1 MSAEASAV
9 EPSSAGGTRETV
21 RVLFD
26 RNMFPYLA
34 GNAMSGIGSWFQLL
48 GMSIL
53 IFRLTGSTFL
63 LGVLGFAQLAAVF
76 ALAPWSGRVA
86 DLHDRRRVF
95 ATSETC
101 GAVVLTVL
109 TVVAASGGAGTTVL
123 ILFALIL
130 GVRTAFSSPAQMT
143 LVPSLVQP
151 RHLSTAL
158 ALNSVTYNVGRSIG
172 PVLAAAVIA
181 WLGTTW
187 SFGIAAV
194 LAFAPALSVLL
205 VRPLTAHVAPAT
217 QPRLRESLSLVRRN
231 RSLAALLFVIAAVA
245 VCTDPAVTLGPAF
258 MSRELHHHDSLA
270 GLLVGALGIGA
281 IIAAFT
287 ISHRLRGT
295 RMGTA
300 GTLTLAV
307 LGATAY
313 ALAPSLGLAMAF
325 LAVLGFGY
333 LSTNVGATS
342 RLLAGVAPG
351 QQGRIM
357 ALWTICFLGVRP
369 IGSLIDGSIASVAGV
384 RVASAVMA
392 LPALIAVG
400 AILLDRAQSAR
411 AAQLDS
417 V

>member
-1 MSAEASAV
+1 VSAEPSAV
-9 EPSSAGGTRETV
+9 EPSPAGSARDTV

-76 ALAPWSGRVA
+76 VLAPWSGSVA
-86 DLHDRRRVF
+86 DRHDRRRVL
-95 ATSETC
+95 ALSEAS

-109 TVVAASGGAGTTVL
+109 TVIAALGEASTAVL
-123 ILFALIL
+123 ILFALLL

-158 ALNSVTYNVGRSIG
+158 ALNSVTFNVGRSIG

-187 SFGIAAV
+187 SFGFAAA

-205 VRPLTAHVAPAT
+205 VRPLMPQVEPAT
-217 QPRLRESLSLVRRN
+217 QPRLRESLGLVRRDS
-231 RSLAALLFVIAAVA
+231 RLAALLFVTAAVA

-287 ISHRLRGT
+287 VSHRLRGT

-300 GTLTLAV
+300 GTLTLAA
-307 LGATAY
+307 LGAIAY
-313 ALAPSLGLAMAF
+313 ALAPNLGLAMAF
-325 LAVLGFGY
+325 LVVLGFGY

-342 RLLAGVAPG
+342 RILAGVATE

-392 LPALIAVG
+392 VPAVIAVV
-400 AILLDRAQSAR
+400 AILVGRMQSAR
-411 AAQLDS
+411 EARLDS